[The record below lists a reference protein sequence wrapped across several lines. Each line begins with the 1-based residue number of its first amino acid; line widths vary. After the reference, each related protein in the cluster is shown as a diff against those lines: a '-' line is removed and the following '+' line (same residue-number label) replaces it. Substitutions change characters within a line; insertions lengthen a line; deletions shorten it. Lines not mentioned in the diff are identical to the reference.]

1 MIKSKKGYKIPVVL
15 SVVCWLTFIWLRTFT
30 YMTGYDEKTGAYVFL
45 IAATITLLGTF
56 FYWSLF
62 KPEENGS
69 WFSILF
75 DDEPE
80 DYIEETPVGNVKRW
94 CILRKSMFAV
104 GILAFLCLLAF
115 AFEMWTDITVFTDST
130 YITIGFLDIN
140 KKYMFDPI
148 LFIVFP
154 LWTQTVFRGIREE
167 CYSTKAV
174 LSGSVQLLMLSL
186 ISYLLFMKLPNIWL
200 IELAAIEI
208 IIVVAAV
215 RKYVWCCCKKKSN
228 VAALIG
234 LYVVFWCD
242 LLAVFYHAGMTPDQY
257 LYGMDWSV
265 YQNNVRQVVAGAS
278 VFGCSSELIYN
289 SEVIAFLAD
298 RNNYFLA
305 GLYYGGWVVGVAIVT
320 ALLLFLVMSYRLLSQ
335 NAVFNRNYLV
345 YKAAWWTLAMRVVLG
360 IPYSLGILPMPISLP
375 FAGRIGFY
383 MDTIA
388 LGLLIWSAIESK
400 SIDESF
406 YADKRV
412 SDLFE
417 GTEVKIMDK
426 DEDDENLF
434 DPLKVVGACAG
445 ETTVVCFAEEYDEH
459 NAMVLEPIN
468 SDETS
473 VLIVRKSAD
482 TDIWHDIEDDAVRSE
497 ILQKY
502 MKSNRPDCMEVIE

>member
-1 MIKSKKGYKIPVVL
+1 MVL

-30 YMTGYDEKTGAYVFL
+30 YMTGYDEKTGVYVFL

-75 DDEPE
+75 DDELE
-80 DYIEETPVGNVKRW
+80 DYIEDTPVGNVKRW

-104 GILAFLCLLAF
+104 GTLAFLCLLAF

-278 VFGCSSELIYN
+278 VFGCSSELINN

-320 ALLLFLVMSYRLLSQ
+320 ALLLFLVVSYRLLGK

-360 IPYSLGILPMPISLP
+360 IPYSLGIFPMPISLP

-473 VLIVRKSAD
+473 VLIVQKSVD